1 MQSAAP
7 SRPQPAQV
15 AGRAR
20 SRAREASSPMP
31 RPSSAMTSTAGG
43 WQGPPIRRSP
53 GTHRG
58 ITRASQPRANGPGS
72 VAVPDHVDRR
82 FRDQAAA
89 AGMLDVAYDFA
100 DSPIGTLLVATSERG
115 VCRISFDPEPE
126 RELTTLAKDFG
137 VRVLRSPGPV
147 EGVRRELHEYFEGSR
162 R

>member
-1 MQSAAP
+1 
-7 SRPQPAQV
+7 
-15 AGRAR
+15 
-20 SRAREASSPMP
+20 
-31 RPSSAMTSTAGG
+31 MTT
-43 WQGPPIRRSP
+43 
-53 GTHRG
+53 
-58 ITRASQPRANGPGS
+58 
-72 VAVPDHVDRR
+72 VPDHVDRR

-162 R
+162 REFDLRVDLTPLADFQRAVLEELVRVPYGHVDTYGALAQRVGKPRAA